1 MNRSACIAV
10 SDVFTGGSTAAY
22 SFTSL
27 HSGANEADMPFRWF
41 ETIALEMT
49 SNGQFKSIQDRI
61 SASLVSATRTV
72 GQIAAEDLAFH
83 RSSDPAVARKLDE
96 QNSRLLSLARRLT
109 RSAAAGSDVAAPEL
123 RDNESV
129 EDNWKGIVDVV
140 DNLLEKADACLDEY
154 TGVIKR
160 LSPSRRS
167 APAPVTVR
175 KTFAS
180 KQKTQDIPKPQL
192 LFNKVPDNQDSTVF
206 KPLLRTKPHAII
218 PLQESISPIRLEDG
232 FEEYDT
238 RFYLSLKDCGQVMRD
253 LIDTHFRYKH
263 PYEIEILQSSYPPS
277 VYVKSDPLPYS
288 PLESTTATFVDTV
301 EGVEAMLAELR
312 NAKEIA
318 IDLEHH
324 DTHSYV
330 GLVSLMQI
338 STREKDWVVDTLKPW
353 REELQVLNE
362 VFADPSIL
370 KVLHGA
376 FMDIIWLQR
385 DLGLYVVGLFDT
397 YHASVSLNYPRHSL
411 AWLLAKFANFDAQ
424 KQYQMADWRLRPLPE
439 QMFNYARSD
448 THFLLNVYDHMRN
461 ELIDSSETLYESRN
475 LIETVLEESKKVALR
490 KYEREFYD
498 TKRGMGATGWL
509 TMLNRTPALF
519 TREQFSVFRAVH
531 SWRDEIAR
539 RYDES
544 LNFIMPK
551 NVIYNIARGM
561 PVELPALLACS
572 HPISRPMH
580 EHTTELL
587 AVIRDAKAHGHL
599 GPDMKEF
606 MRAQAASFES
616 IQEKEPSTKPQ
627 PSPKPRVSQI
637 VPSFSVGQTVTAI
650 RSQSSMFWGP
660 TVNGE
665 TEYVAPEQ
673 PAQQKAEI
681 RLALPLPPLTAD
693 VFAMPNTGN
702 QVGVTAPSGDPGS
715 RAEHKFVKERPV
727 PQNNVFVIKELGG
740 LRKRKATELK
750 DTLEPSPQTT
760 PLDGQEAAD
769 HDDDEMEISPTNA
782 VEQADLHAARKAQK
796 KAERAQRKQ
805 EKAQAR
811 QNGNGNADEAEEP
824 FDYANAP
831 SVLHAK
837 PNKTDRGDARSSF
850 DPYSKSLNAP
860 KGMRKSKREI
870 AGKSFTFKS

>member
-1 MNRSACIAV
+1 MN
-10 SDVFTGGSTAAY
+10 
-22 SFTSL
+22 
-27 HSGANEADMPFRWF
+27 
-41 ETIALEMT
+41 
-49 SNGQFKSIQDRI
+49 SNAQFKSLQDRI
-61 SASLVSATRTV
+61 SASLVSTTRTV

-83 RSSDPAVARKLDE
+83 RSSNPAVARKLDE

-109 RSAAAGSDVAAPEL
+109 QSAAVGSGVAAPEL
-123 RDNESV
+123 LDKESL
-129 EDNWKGIVDVV
+129 EDNWKGIIDVV

-160 LSPSRRS
+160 LSPSQRS
-167 APAPVTVR
+167 APAPVPVR
-175 KTFAS
+175 KTFAY

-192 LFNKVPDNQDSTVF
+192 LFNKVPDNQETTAF
-206 KPLLRTKPHAII
+206 KPLLRTKPHAIV
-218 PLQESISPIRLEDG
+218 PLEESISPVLLEG
-232 FEEYDT
+232 GVEE
-238 RFYLSLKDCGQVMRD
+238 
-253 LIDTHFRYKH
+253 YKH
-263 PYEIEILQSSYPPS
+263 PYQIEILQSTYPPS
-277 VYVKSDPLPYS
+277 VYVKSDPLPYL

-301 EGVEAMLAELR
+301 EGVEAMLADLR
-312 NAKEIA
+312 KAKEIA

-324 DTHSYV
+324 DTHSYI

-353 REELQVLNE
+353 REELQMLNE

-385 DLGLYVVGLFDT
+385 DLGLYIVGLFDT

-424 KQYQMADWRLRPLPE
+424 KQYQTADWRLRPLPE
-439 QMFNYARSD
+439 QMFDYARSD

-475 LIETVLEESKKVALR
+475 LIDAVLEDSKIVALR
-490 KYEREFYD
+490 KYEREPYD
-498 TKRGMGATGWL
+498 TKRGMGSTGWY

-519 TREQFSVFRAVH
+519 NREQFSVFRAVH
-531 SWRDEIAR
+531 CWRDEIAR

-551 NVIYNIARGM
+551 NVIYNIAREM

-580 EHTTELL
+580 EHITELL
-587 AVIRDAKAHGHL
+587 AVVRDAKAHGPL

-606 MRAQAASFES
+606 MKAQAASFES
-616 IQEKEPSTKPQ
+616 IQEKEFSTKPQ
-627 PSPKPRVSQI
+627 PSTKSRLSQI
-637 VPSFSVGQTVTAI
+637 VPSFSIGQTLTAI

-660 TVNGE
+660 TVDDE
-665 TEYVAPEQ
+665 PEHVVPEQ
-673 PAQQKAEI
+673 LAQQQPEI
-681 RLALPLPPLTAD
+681 SLALPLPPLTAD
-693 VFAMPNTGN
+693 IFSMPTPDN
-702 QVGVTAPSGDPGS
+702 QVGIKTPSRDPGS

-727 PQNNVFVIKELGG
+727 PQDNVFVIKELGG
-740 LRKRKATELK
+740 LRKRKATELN
-750 DTLEPSPQTT
+750 DTPDPSSKST
-760 PLDGQEAAD
+760 PSNVPETAD
-769 HDDDEMEISPTNA
+769 HGDDETEITPTS
-782 VEQADLHAARKAQK
+782 VGEQADLHAARKAQK
-796 KAERAQRKQ
+796 KLERAQRKQ
-805 EKAQAR
+805 EKAHAR
-811 QNGNGNADEAEEP
+811 QIGNGNANEAEEP

-837 PNKTDRGDARSSF
+837 PNKNDRGDTRSSF

-860 KGMRKSKREI
+860 KGMRKSKKEI